1 MLGHTL
7 WHPSSFRVANKTR
20 HLDSCSPINK
30 LSFGLHLAPSPSA
43 PNSRFEHHLK
53 HEIDPAFGRA
63 ANIKPDI
70 LDGQPNNKLN
80 FSRRPAPSPPD
91 PPKKH
96 CLCDHPHTFFCRYA
110 SSSGPP
116 TLQGGRRPTTTTKT
130 EVKFVDVMMS
140 FLEKLWSWRCVILS
154 SAWVWAEILTIRLE
168 AFSALNKI
176 VKSTQSW
183 WSWNFDVNTLTIA
196 ALHPQNCNALVS
208 FPSSWAVPS

>member
-70 LDGQPNNKLN
+70 LDGQPSNKLN
-80 FSRRPAPSPPD
+80 FSRRPAPSPPA
-91 PPKKH
+91 PPK
-96 CLCDHPHTFFCRYA
+96 
-110 SSSGPP
+110 SN
-116 TLQGGRRPTTTTKT
+116 
-130 EVKFVDVMMS
+130 VDVITRIRFFVGMRRAADLQHCRGGGGQLLQQKLKLSLLMGWS
-140 FLEKLWSWRCVILS
+140 FFYTIFGRGDVWSWVQHEFER
-154 SAWVWAEILTIRLE
+154 
-168 AFSALNKI
+168 
-176 VKSTQSW
+176 
-183 WSWNFDVNTLTIA
+183 
-196 ALHPQNCNALVS
+196 
-208 FPSSWAVPS
+208 SSWLYGSKLVVHWTR